1 MNVQMNKKRILIFI
15 AIAFG
20 VPWIALLVI
29 YLTVRTED
37 LVKVGSVVGLFIGF
51 CPALANVATR
61 LITKEGWKNLWLRP
75 NLRRGWRFYL
85 AACLLP
91 LLALI
96 VGGGIFFLLFPQ
108 SFDPS

>member
-1 MNVQMNKKRILIFI
+1 MVTQISTKRILIFI
-15 AIAFG
+15 AIAYG

-29 YLTVRTED
+29 SLTVQTED
-37 LVKVGSVVGLFIGF
+37 LVKVGSVVGLFLEF

-61 LITKEGWKNLWLRP
+61 LITKEGWKNLWLWP
-75 NLRRGWRFYL
+75 KFRRGWRFYL

-91 LLALI
+91 LLTVI

-108 SFDPS
+108 SFD